1 MTSGIA
7 RGEVRADVRLEI
19 VRELGQAMLWQR
31 LLVTGDAIAPAFI
44 EQIVDEVL
52 IPFVT
57 PRG

>member
-31 LLVTGDAIAPAFI
+31 PLVIAPAFI